1 MGVGG
6 RKREAEQPKGEREDA
21 RRRREVGKNTAPSE
35 ETLWP
40 MVACLVW
47 T

>member
-6 RKREAEQPKGEREDA
+6 REREAEQPKGEREDA
-21 RRRREVGKNTAPSE
+21 RRREVGKNTAPPE